1 MNGKESS
8 LILCRE
14 YYKKGFTKN
23 KNNVRFLSFF
33 EYLIYIKLLSLV
45 RET

>member
-23 KNNVRFLSFF
+23 KNNVRFLSLF
-33 EYLIYIKLLSLV
+33 EYLIYIKSLLLV